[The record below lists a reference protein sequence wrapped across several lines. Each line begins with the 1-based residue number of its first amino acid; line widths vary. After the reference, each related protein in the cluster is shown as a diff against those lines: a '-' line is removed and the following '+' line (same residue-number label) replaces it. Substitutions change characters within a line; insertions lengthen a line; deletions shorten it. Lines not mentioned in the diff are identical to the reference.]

1 MVDVRIV
8 TDVTAHLAPELI
20 AKHRIVVLPVEVR
33 IGDETFLIK
42 PGDSQRKLF
51 ERMAEGPAKPTEASI
66 SPIAF
71 EEAYGRLNRETED
84 ILVIS
89 SSSKLSDGYSVAH
102 RAARTFMGRCHITVL
117 DSMSTSWG
125 LGLVVEAAAAAAAQG
140 RPLDDIVRLVRGLL
154 PHLYFVFFVERL
166 DYLEQQ
172 GRIGV
177 AQALLGTILRIKP
190 LLLVEGGDIIP
201 MEKVRTR
208 IRALEKLADFVAEF
222 ASVQDIVILRSPLED
237 SAEELVEDLSLQLLE
252 ALPDQQFPA
261 IAYDPV
267 LACHLGPEAFGLV
280 VFEGI

>member
-1 MVDVRIV
+1 MANVRIV
-8 TDVTAHLAPELI
+8 TDVTAHLGPELI
-20 AKHRIVVLPVEVR
+20 AKHRIVVLPVEIR

-42 PGDSQRKLF
+42 PGDSQQKLF
-51 ERMAEGPAKPTEASI
+51 ERMAEGPAKPTEASV
-66 SPIAF
+66 PPTAF
-71 EEAYGRLNRETED
+71 QEAYSRLNRETEE
-84 ILVIS
+84 ILVIAS
-89 SSSKLSDGYSVAH
+89 SGQLSDGYSVAH
-102 RAARTFMGRCHITVL
+102 RVARTFMGRCRITVL

-125 LGLVVEAAAAAAAQG
+125 LGLVVEAAASAAAQG
-140 RPLDDIVRLVRGLL
+140 RPLDEIVRLVRGLL

-172 GRIGV
+172 GRIGA

-222 ASVQDIVILRSPLED
+222 ASVQGVVILRSPLED
-237 SAEELVEDLSLQLLE
+237 SAEELVEELSLQLLE
-252 ALPDQQFPA
+252 TLPHQHFPA

-280 VFEGI
+280 VFEGV

>member
-1 MVDVRIV
+1 MADVRII
-8 TDVTAHLAPELI
+8 TDVTAHLGPEQI
-20 AKHRIVVLPVEVR
+20 AEHRMVVLPVEIR
-33 IGDETFLIK
+33 IGEETFLIK
-42 PGDSQRKLF
+42 PGDSQQKLF
-51 ERMAEGPAKPTEASI
+51 ERMAEGPAMPTEASI
-66 SPIAF
+66 SPTAF
-71 EEAYGRLNRETED
+71 EEAYSRLNRETEE
-84 ILVIS
+84 ILVIAS
-89 SSSKLSDGYSVAH
+89 SSQLSDGYSVA
-102 RAARTFMGRCHITVL
+102 RRVARTFMGRCRITVL

-125 LGLVVEAAAAAAAQG
+125 LGLVVEAAASAAAQG

-201 MEKVRTR
+201 LEKVRTR
-208 IRALEKLADFVAEF
+208 MRALEKLADFVAEF

-237 SAEELVEDLSLQLLE
+237 SAEELVEELSLQLLE
-252 ALPDQQFPA
+252 ALPQQHFPA

-280 VFEGI
+280 VFEGV

>member
-1 MVDVRIV
+1 MADVRIV

-20 AKHRIVVLPVEVR
+20 ARHRIVVLPVEVH

-42 PGDSQRKLF
+42 PGDSQQKLF

-84 ILVIS
+84 ILVIA
-89 SSSKLSDGYSVAH
+89 SSSKLSDGYSVAR
-102 RAARTFMGRCHITVL
+102 RAARTFMGRCRITVL

-125 LGLVVEAAAAAAAQG
+125 LGLVVEAAAEAAAQG

-237 SAEELVEDLSLQLLE
+237 SAEELVEELNLQLLE
-252 ALPDQQFPA
+252 ALPDQHFPA

-280 VFEGI
+280 VFEGV

>member
-1 MVDVRIV
+1 
-8 TDVTAHLAPELI
+8 
-20 AKHRIVVLPVEVR
+20 
-33 IGDETFLIK
+33 
-42 PGDSQRKLF
+42 
-51 ERMAEGPAKPTEASI
+51 MAEGPGKPTEASI
-66 SPIAF
+66 SPTAF
-71 EEAYGRLNRETED
+71 EEAYGRLNRETEE
-84 ILVIS
+84 ILVIA

-102 RAARTFMGRCHITVL
+102 RAARTFMGRCRITVL

-125 LGLVVEAAAAAAAQG
+125 LGHVVEAAAAAAARG

-177 AQALLGTILRIKP
+177 AQALLGTILQIKP
-190 LLLVEGGDIIP
+190 ILLVEGGDIIP

-208 IRALEKLADFVAEF
+208 MSALGKLADFVAEF
-222 ASVQDIVILRSPLED
+222 ASVQDIVILHSPLED
-237 SAEELVEDLSLQLLE
+237 SAEELIEELSLQLLE
-252 ALPDQQFPA
+252 ALPHEHFPA

-280 VFEGI
+280 VFEGV